1 MIRLCHL
8 SDSHLDD
15 RATVAGRIVLDAEGR
30 NIRSLDRIRCFR
42 AAIEGAIERDCDL
55 IIHAGDLYEHNKPW
69 PSEECAA
76 IEILDLLG
84 DNRPFAI
91 VADNH
96 GNVESNVE
104 KHAIEPLIGRRP
116 WWYVFTRPELR
127 VIPTKSGPVQV
138 AGLPSPRRSALA
150 ATEEC
155 RGLSPE
161 GLNALITDK
170 LRKVLRFLRSQLDP
184 SLPAMLIAHLKIAG
198 AWMSAAKRA
207 GDYGEIALSPDD
219 FAGWDY
225 VALGDFHRCQSVAPN
240 AWYSGSTDRCD
251 HGEETNTPGWLYVGL
266 PGSGLLPVI
275 GRVET
280 PARRFQTVSLEDLD
294 SPALI
299 AEARLAAINLQ
310 SCPIY
315 RAMGVLDQD
324 SYDRLAQALAGW
336 RSVPTFSESLEV
348 VRTTRARSELMT
360 GSLSDEDA
368 LRLWHST
375 NGRSEDVE
383 LLLEEHRRI
392 GPGIR

>member
-8 SDSHLDD
+8 SDTHLSD
-15 RATVAGRIVLDAEGR
+15 RETVAGRIVLDAEGR

-42 AAIEGAIERDCDL
+42 SAVEGAIQRDCDL
-55 IIHAGDLYEHNKPW
+55 VIHAGDLYEHSKPW

-84 DNRPFAI
+84 DDRPFVI

-96 GNVESNVE
+96 GNVESSVE

-127 VIPTKSGPVQV
+127 VVPTKSGPVQV
-138 AGLPSPRRSALA
+138 AGLPSPRRSTLA

-155 RGLSPE
+155 KGLSPE
-161 GLNALITDK
+161 GLNALISDK

-184 SLPAMLIAHLKIAG
+184 SLPAILVAHLKIAG
-198 AWMSAAKRA
+198 AWMNAAKRA

-225 VALGDFHRCQSVAPN
+225 VALGDFHRCQRVAPN

-251 HGEETNTPGWLYVGL
+251 HGEEMNTPCWLYVEL

-275 GRVET
+275 GRVEP
-280 PARRFQTVSLEDLD
+280 PARRFQTFLPEELERTPWNPD
-294 SPALI
+294 I
-299 AEARLAAINLQ
+299 
-310 SCPIY
+310 IY
-315 RAMGVLDQD
+315 RVKGEIPQAQYDAMQPLLT
-324 SYDRLAQALAGW
+324 YW
-336 RSVPTFSESLEV
+336 RGNPLFSEELEV
-348 VRTTRARSELMT
+348 TRTTRVRSEAM
-360 GSLSDEDA
+360 GKSLTDEEA
-368 LRLWHST
+368 LQEWCVV
-375 NGRSEDVE
+375 NGREGE
-383 LLLEEHRRI
+383 FAGLLEEHRQLA
-392 GPGIR
+392 GK